1 MIIIVFFFFLQL
13 VQQLGIT
20 ADAFDQEDSAQWAF
34 QSAVA
39 AMMPGVFPDEITVN
53 LVSTLTMEN
62 GTLTVIHR
70 RRLYN
75 KPTALGIN
83 YNVTLGSIERFG
95 FNDPVACYQAI
106 SGQLIAG
113 IANGNFSSAI
123 QAISS
128 AMNVT
133 LFPSATSGAEDYV
146 FIRDF
151 VMIGTPK
158 QTMPPSSFPS
168 STPTGPTGS
177 PTQGFHTNSP
187 TRWIAPHMEFEIGA
201 GIILAALCFAFVY
214 ITAVITGYMRSPN
227 DFINDKVL
235 EYKIRAAAYFATGD
249 IRLLFVDDVKYYFES
264 AGYKGYDSD
273 DGTAKKKRKRR
284 APKTSDESHAVATA
298 PDAEDSTHEFVSD
311 DDDDDDDDDSLE
323 SEVDV

>member
-1 MIIIVFFFFLQL
+1 
-13 VQQLGIT
+13 
-20 ADAFDQEDSAQWAF
+20 
-34 QSAVA
+34 
-39 AMMPGVFPDEITVN
+39 MPGVFPDEIGVN

-83 YNVTLGSIERFG
+83 YNVTLDSIERFG
-95 FNDPVACYQAI
+95 FNDPVACYNFK

-113 IANGNFSSAI
+113 IANGNFTSAI
-123 QAISS
+123 QAISA

-133 LFPSATSGAEDYV
+133 LFPSASSGSEDYV

-158 QTMPPSSFPS
+158 ATMPPSSFPS
-168 STPTGPTGS
+168 SKPTGPTGS
-177 PTQGFHTNSP
+177 PTKGFHTYPPTKWNSP
-187 TRWIAPHMEFEIGA
+187 HIKFDIGA
-201 GIILAALCFAFVY
+201 GIILASLFFALAY
-214 ITAVITGYMRSPN
+214 MTAVITGCLRSPN

-249 IRLLFVDDVKYYFES
+249 IRLLFVDDVKYYFET
-264 AGYKGYDSD
+264 AGFKD
-273 DGTAKKKRKRR
+273 DGADDNLASESGRKRR
-284 APKTSDESHAVATA
+284 RLKPSEDTDGQ
-298 PDAEDSTHEFVSD
+298 DAEDSDREFISD
-311 DDDDDDDDDSLE
+311 DDEDDEESLE